1 MRYAGMARRL
11 RRAAA
16 GAAALVAALSG
27 TSALANDPVQLAQ
40 GKKLFTSAD
49 PPCALCHTLKDA
61 GTNGQVGPPLDDLKP
76 SAEMVLTALREG
88 VGVMPSYREKLSEA
102 QRLALAR
109 YVSKVTGG
117 GN

>member
-1 MRYAGMARRL
+1 MRSQASARRL
-11 RRAAA
+11 WIAAA
-16 GAAALVAALSG
+16 GFIALG
-27 TSALANDPVQLAQ
+27 TSASPVCADDAAQLAL

-61 GTNGQVGPPLDDLKP
+61 GTSGQVGPPLDELKP
-76 SAEMVLTALREG
+76 SAAMVMTALREG
-88 VGVMPSYREKLSEA
+88 VGVMPSYLEKLSEA